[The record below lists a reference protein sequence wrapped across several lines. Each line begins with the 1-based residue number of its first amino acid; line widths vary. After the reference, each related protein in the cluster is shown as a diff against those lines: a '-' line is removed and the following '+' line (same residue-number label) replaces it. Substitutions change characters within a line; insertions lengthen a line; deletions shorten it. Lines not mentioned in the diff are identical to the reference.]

1 MDELELDELDLLA
14 GARPVSPPS
23 AETVHEARRRLG
35 RQIYARPR
43 RRMRLLLPVAAAA
56 LAVSAGITV
65 GVSVLSPGSPAPPG
79 ARDRPGSTRTP
90 DTGPLKPDH
99 RSAQELLL
107 VAAEQTLHQT
117 DPGSGRYWLSSWEEG
132 QLLQVGRKG
141 AEYAVMGRYANSQWF
156 PARDSYTVFESRWA
170 GAAPASAADE
180 AAWKRAGSPSS
191 WPIDQGPGCPPDPNK
206 NYTAEAA
213 KTSQVSRS
221 DDGAGA
227 GGRGEHSP
235 AKEPS
240 PFRVLGEY
248 LTADQ
253 VRALPADPAA
263 LKQWLIGVIQRRNLP
278 HGTAVELGESL
289 FVGVQ
294 NLLFF
299 NPVTPQVRAAAYK
312 VLAGMPGVT
321 SLGAVKDGAGRNGVA
336 VAVTSNDTAEEQR
349 ADSGGPYAVS
359 IVFSPDT
366 GDTLSFETR
375 VLKPADYLSWVP
387 KGALFSYRAVTQAGW
402 TDDEPPAATAPSVVV
417 KRSAGA
423 C

>member
-1 MDELELDELDLLA
+1 MDELELLA

-23 AETVHEARRRLG
+23 VETVNEARRRLG
-35 RQIYARPR
+35 RQIYAKPASRWR
-43 RRMRLLLPVAAAA
+43 VRLLLPVAAGA
-56 LAVSAGITV
+56 LAVSTGIVV
-65 GVSVLSPGSPAPPG
+65 GAHILSPGPPAPPSANG
-79 ARDRPGSTRTP
+79 PGPARTP
-90 DTGPLKPDH
+90 DTGPLKPDN
-99 RSAQELLL
+99 RSAQDLLL
-107 VAAEQTLHQT
+107 TAAEQTLHQP
-117 DPGSGRYWLSSWEEG
+117 DPGSGRYWLSTWEEG

-141 AEYAVMGRYANSQWF
+141 AEYAIMGRYSNSEWYSNK
-156 PARDSYTVFESRWA
+156 DSFNVFETRWA
-170 GAAPASAADE
+170 GAEPASDADK
-180 AAWKRAGSPSS
+180 AAWKKAGSPSS

-206 NYTAEAA
+206 SYTIDAA

-221 DDGAGA
+221 DDGAGKA
-227 GGRGEHSP
+227 GNGKLTP
-235 AKEPS
+235 TKEPS
-240 PFRVLGEY
+240 QFRVLGEY

-253 VRALPADPAA
+253 IRALPSDPAA
-263 LKQWLIGVIQRRNLP
+263 LKQWLIGVIQKRNLP
-278 HGTAVELGESL
+278 HKTDVELGESL
-289 FVGVQ
+289 FAGVQ

-299 NPVTPQVRAAAYK
+299 NPITPQVRAAAYK

-321 SLGAVKDGAGRNGVA
+321 SLGAVKDGEGRNGVA
-336 VAVTSNDTAEEQR
+336 VSITSNDTVEEQR

-387 KGALFSYRAVTQAGW
+387 KGALFSYRAVTEMRW
-402 TDDEPPAATAPSVVV
+402 TDDEPPAANTPSMV